1 MSSPQSPNL
10 EEQFFSGHGQTA
22 GVVLAAGG
30 SKRMGRSKQLISWQ
44 GIPFIAQVAQN
55 ALEAGLEPLIVV
67 TGADQELI
75 EKVIGHLPVQFVHN
89 ADWASGMS
97 YSMKS
102 GLKALPQHCGSV
114 MFLLSDQP
122 QISPIL
128 IRQLLER
135 YAKNRAPITAPMVGG
150 RRGNPVLFGS
160 TTFNALMQ
168 VQGDKGG
175 RALFSQFDVDWLPW
189 IDDRVLMDVDE
200 AGDEQSLREVY
211 FPLELDD

>member
-1 MSSPQSPNL
+1 
-10 EEQFFSGHGQTA
+10 
-22 GVVLAAGG
+22 
-30 SKRMGRSKQLISWQ
+30 MGRSKQLISWQ

-89 ADWASGMS
+89 PDWALGMS

-122 QISPIL
+122 QISPIM
-128 IRQLLER
+128 IRQLIER
-135 YAKNRAPITAPMVGG
+135 YEINRAPITAPMVGG
-150 RRGNPVLFGS
+150 QRGNPVLFGS
-160 TTFNALMQ
+160 STFKALMQ
-168 VQGDKGG
+168 VQGDQGG
-175 RALFSQFDVDWLPW
+175 REVFSQYDVDWLPW
-189 IDDRVLMDVDE
+189 MDDRILMDVDK